1 MRIRNLTFVL
11 AALALGGILGYAA
24 AAKTYEKTGVVKS
37 VDADSFELDF
47 GKETWRFYT
56 DAATTG
62 KDAVKAGQKVT
73 VSYKQV
79 ATKIEAKGG
88 AKPEAKAAAKAAP
101 KKK

>member
-1 MRIRNLTFVL
+1 MRIRTFGIVFS
-11 AALALGGILGYAA
+11 ALAIGGILGYAA
-24 AAKTYEKTGVVKS
+24 AAKTYDKTGVVKS
-37 VDADSFELDF
+37 VEADSFELDF

-62 KDAVKAGQKVT
+62 KDTVKAGQKVT

-79 ATKIEAKGG
+79 ATKIEAKG
-88 AKPEAKAAAKAAP
+88 AAPAAKAEAKAAP

>member
-1 MRIRNLTFVL
+1 MRIRTLGIVL
-11 AALALGGILGYAA
+11 SALAVGGILGFAA
-24 AAKTYEKTGVVKS
+24 AAKTYDKTGVVKT

-56 DAATTG
+56 DTATVG
-62 KDAVKAGQKVT
+62 KDAVKVGQKLT

-88 AKPEAKAAAKAAP
+88 PAKAEAKPA

>member
-1 MRIRNLTFVL
+1 MRIRNLSVVL
-11 AALALGGILGYAA
+11 AALAIGGIIGYAA
-24 AAKTYEKTGVVKS
+24 AAKTYDKTGVVKS

-56 DAATTG
+56 DATTTG

-88 AKPEAKAAAKAAP
+88 APAAKVAP

>member
-1 MRIRNLTFVL
+1 MRIRNLTLVFS
-11 AALALGGILGYAA
+11 ALALGGILGYAA
-24 AAKTYEKTGVVKS
+24 AAKTYDKTGVVKT
-37 VDADSFELDF
+37 VEGDSFELDF

-56 DAATTG
+56 DAGTVG
-62 KDAVKAGQKVT
+62 KDAVKVGQKLT

-88 AKPEAKAAAKAAP
+88 AAAAKPEAKAAP